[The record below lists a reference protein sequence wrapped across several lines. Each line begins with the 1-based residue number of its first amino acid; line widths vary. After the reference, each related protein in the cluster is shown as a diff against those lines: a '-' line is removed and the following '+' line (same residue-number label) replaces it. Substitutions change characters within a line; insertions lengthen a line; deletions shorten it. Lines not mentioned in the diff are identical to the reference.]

1 MWFYFVLLCLIAT
14 KTSSTSTAHKRVI
27 KNFVDSL
34 DGIHLDDPQWQT
46 ILEKVATKT
55 DSKSTCLFFRNQKCL
70 LPLRKEI
77 ERQKRKSNIKIRPF
91 FLNLVKNFTRKTFPK
106 MSEVIGNIFSN
117 DTILGNNTSDQIET
131 SSNLLILSTMDKLGQ
146 FANTIKGYQPLL
158 VGITATIL
166 SVVFL
171 LLISCLAVV
180 IDKAIQM
187 AKARH
192 QQQLEEYYILRQR
205 ALQG

>member
-1 MWFYFVLLCLIAT
+1 MWFYFILLCLIA
-14 KTSSTSTAHKRVI
+14 KNTSCTSTAHKRVI
-27 KNFVDSL
+27 QNFVDSL
-34 DGIHLDDPQWQT
+34 DGIQLNNPQWQT
-46 ILEKVATKT
+46 ILEKVATKS
-55 DSKSTCLFFRNQKCL
+55 DSKSTCLFFKNQKCL
-70 LPLRKEI
+70 LLLRTEI
-77 ERQKRKSNIKIRPF
+77 ERQKPKSNIKIRPF

-117 DTILGNNTSDQIET
+117 DTIIGNNTSEQIET

-146 FANTIKGYQPLL
+146 FANTTKGYQPLL
-158 VGITATIL
+158 VAITATIL

>member
-14 KTSSTSTAHKRVI
+14 QSACSSTAQKRVI

-34 DGIHLDDPQWQT
+34 DDIQLDNPQWQT
-46 ILEKVATKT
+46 ILEKEATKT

-91 FLNLVKNFTRKTFPK
+91 FLNLAKNFTRKTFPK
-106 MSEVIGNIFSN
+106 MSEVIANIFSN

-146 FANTIKGYQPLL
+146 FANTIKKYQPTL
-158 VGITATIL
+158 VGISATIL
-166 SVVFL
+166 SVAFL

-180 IDKAIQM
+180 IDKAIQL

-192 QQQLEEYYILRQR
+192 QRQLEEYYQLRQR

>member
-1 MWFYFVLLCLIAT
+1 
-14 KTSSTSTAHKRVI
+14 
-27 KNFVDSL
+27 
-34 DGIHLDDPQWQT
+34 
-46 ILEKVATKT
+46 
-55 DSKSTCLFFRNQKCL
+55 
-70 LPLRKEI
+70 
-77 ERQKRKSNIKIRPF
+77 
-91 FLNLVKNFTRKTFPK
+91 

-131 SSNLLILSTMDKLGQ
+131 SSNLLILSTMDKLEQ
-146 FANTIKGYQPLL
+146 FANTIKRYQPTL
-158 VGITATIL
+158 VAISATIL

-180 IDKAIQM
+180 IDKAIQL

-192 QQQLEEYYILRQR
+192 QRQLEEYYQLRQR

>member
-1 MWFYFVLLCLIAT
+1 MWFYFVLLCLIARQST
-14 KTSSTSTAHKRVI
+14 CSSTAQKRVI
-27 KNFVDSL
+27 KNFVNSL
-34 DGIHLDDPQWQT
+34 DEIELDDPQWQN

-55 DSKSTCLFFRNQKCL
+55 DSKSTCLFFKNQKCL

-91 FLNLVKNFTRKTFPK
+91 FLDLAKNFTRKRFPK
-106 MSEVIGNIFSN
+106 MSEVIANIFSN
-117 DTILGNNTSDQIET
+117 GTILGNNTSEQIDT
-131 SSNLLILSTMDKLGQ
+131 SSNLLILSTMDKLGE
-146 FANTIKGYQPLL
+146 FANTIKKYQPTLI
-158 VGITATIL
+158 GISATIL

-192 QQQLEEYYILRQR
+192 QQQLEDYFQLRQR